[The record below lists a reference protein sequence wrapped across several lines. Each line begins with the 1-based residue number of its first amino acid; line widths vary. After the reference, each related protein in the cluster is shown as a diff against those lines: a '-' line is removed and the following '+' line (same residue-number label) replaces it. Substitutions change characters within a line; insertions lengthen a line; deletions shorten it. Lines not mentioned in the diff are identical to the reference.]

1 MVKLCRLLLLCAL
14 ACASAA
20 SWAHKGSDAYLDVRS
35 EGASNGGLHLALAIA
50 IKDLDQLAPLDADA
64 DGKVTWG
71 EIKAATPAVRALLQ
85 ANTSLNREQ
94 SASDTRCALQWEFDG
109 LERRSDGGYL
119 RFAAQAS
126 CSGAQVFRYTMFRE
140 QDATHRLIVTGR
152 VDERDL
158 LSTLS
163 PMASD
168 GLRLRAEQAALA
180 SGASAGGA
188 EAVDSGLAALRV
200 YLRMGMHHLLEGYDH
215 LAFLLALVLP
225 LRLAIRWPGVGAVRS
240 GAGLARR
247 GRTTKPSS
255 VAVVGAGGGVFAFD
269 AVRDEPVA
277 RPATAATP
285 NAASRSAATAWSP
298 SQSAERFASSA
309 TWLALLR
316 TITAFT
322 IGHSIT
328 LILATFGITQA
339 SPAWVEPTI
348 ALSIG
353 VTALLNLYPLRHVR
367 TDVLAL
373 LFGMVHGF
381 GFAGLLTEAAAPT
394 GLLPWALAGFN
405 IGVEC
410 GQLFAVACWVL
421 LSQLLVGRR
430 WYGSVVVR
438 GGSWALAALAA
449 YWFWERVSP

>member
-1 MVKLCRLLLLCAL
+1 V
-14 ACASAA
+14 
-20 SWAHKGSDAYLDVRS
+20 
-35 EGASNGGLHLALAIA
+35 
-50 IKDLDQLAPLDADA
+50 Q
-64 DGKVTWG
+64 
-71 EIKAATPAVRALLQ
+71 ALLQ
-85 ANTSLNREQ
+85 ANTSLNGEQ
-94 SASDTRCALQWEFDG
+94 GASDANCSLHWGFDG

-119 RFAAQAS
+119 RFAAQPA
-126 CSGAQVFRYTMFRE
+126 CAGPQVFRYTMFRE

-152 VDERDL
+152 VDGQDL

-163 PMASD
+163 PVAND
-168 GLRLRAEQAALA
+168 GLRLRAQSAAP
-180 SGASAGGA
+180 SSDASAVSA
-188 EAVDSGLAALRV
+188 EPVDSGLAALWV

-225 LRLAIRWPGVGAVRS
+225 LRLVIRWPGWPGADVSR
-240 GAGLARR
+240 AR
-247 GRTTKPSS
+247 
-255 VAVVGAGGGVFAFD
+255 
-269 AVRDEPVA
+269 A
-277 RPATAATP
+277 R
-285 NAASRSAATAWSP
+285 ASRRARTMAPALFGMNGGSITFGVLRAEPLAAMASAATLAAAPLSAAAAAP
-298 SQSAERFASSA
+298 SNRSDARSASAA

-328 LILATFGITQA
+328 LMLATFGITQA

-353 VTALLNLYPLRHVR
+353 VTALLNLYPVRHVR
-367 TDVLAL
+367 TDALAL

-449 YWFWERVSP
+449 YWFWERVV